1 MTIIVVR
8 HGETALNAARVVQ
21 PADTP
26 LNQRGVRQADLVAPR
41 LGAMEPVH
49 ILCSDLERTRM
60 TAQPLERLTGLQAEL
75 SPLLQERNFG
85 DIRGRPYA
93 ELGAEIFRDDYAPP
107 NGETWDVFHAR
118 IDRAWTMVV
127 ERRAQLGGNL
137 IVVTHGL
144 VCRSLV
150 ERHLTR
156 TDGEG
161 PLRWR
166 NTSVTVAEADAPH
179 SVSMLNDVEHLQGE
193 VDLDGAPV

>member
-1 MTIIVVR
+1 MSIIVVR

-21 PADTP
+21 PANTP
-26 LNQRGVRQADLVAPR
+26 LNERGVRQAGLVAPR
-41 LGAMEPVH
+41 LGKLEPVH

-60 TAQPLERLTGLQAEL
+60 TAEPLERLTGLRVEY

-93 ELGAEIFRDDYAPP
+93 ELGEEIFRDDYAPP

-118 IDRAWTMVV
+118 IDRAWAMVV
-127 ERRAQLGGNL
+127 KRRAEVAGNL

-150 ERHLTR
+150 ERHLQR
-156 TDGEG
+156 TDGDG
-161 PLRWR
+161 PLRWL
-166 NTSVTVAEADAPH
+166 NTSVTVADADAPH
-179 SVSMLNDVEHLQGE
+179 HVRVLNDTEHLDGE
-193 VDLDGAPV
+193 VDHDGAAV